1 MGATCST
8 CCTTK
13 DDRAILSGCGIN
25 TNDEE
30 SENIEIRR
38 EMHKLKQDLM
48 GTQSLNV
55 SIDSTN
61 YNDSP
66 NNELSVRKVESK
78 SIIKIIFSW

>member
-1 MGATCST
+1 MGMNCST
-8 CCTTK
+8 CCSTK
-13 DDRAILSGCGIN
+13 DDKTMLSGCGIN
-25 TNDEE
+25 TNEDDY
-30 SENIEIRR
+30 ENIEIRR

-61 YNDSP
+61 YNETA

-78 SIIKIIFSW
+78 L